1 MNYEMDNNPEALEFS
16 DWREFRDM
24 FASLVP
30 SMDVS
35 ETIENNFK
43 WESRFWEW
51 RERGTNPYYKTMFGE
66 EGPEEGGPEDE

>member
-1 MNYEMDNNPEALEFS
+1 MNYEMDSNPEELEFN

-24 FASLVP
+24 FASLMP

-43 WESRFWEW
+43 WESRYWEW
-51 RERGTNPYYKTMFGE
+51 RERATNPYYKEFFESKEPG
-66 EGPEEGGPEDE
+66 DETAA